1 MVLHGRLVWES
12 RTLPVFIFSLYL
24 YIRLNMQPTKLF
36 RSSSSE
42 ETFNFAKKFALSVE
56 YGSII
61 LLKGD
66 LGSGKTTFSKGFS
79 KGLGF
84 DDVILSPTYPI
95 LNEYNSNDKSLYHF
109 DLYRLKS
116 MVEFLEI
123 GGLEYLNSYK
133 AITLVEWPELIE
145 NIDMINKIEIEFE
158 HISEN
163 ERSITVL

>member
-1 MVLHGRLVWES
+1 
-12 RTLPVFIFSLYL
+12 
-24 YIRLNMQPTKLF
+24 MQPTKLF

-42 ETFNFAKKFALSVE
+42 ETFNFAKKFAQSVE

-84 DDVILSPTYPI
+84 SDVILSPTYPI